1 MMSSSHK
8 NRITMEENLDWTEK
22 IKLSEVRDP
31 LQLAVF
37 RFPDQRFLP
46 GITTLTL
53 RIRYYTFLTW
63 AWNQIKERKED
74 KKKILDL
81 EKILALVSIQHHE
94 NNDAPIG
101 ILPRDV
107 TKEFLSQNSQIDLD
121 KFTSFAI
128 DNKKGRGD
136 AQYGGPLDTLGIKW
150 WKKENMELVISPAGK
165 EISRIFSGHV
175 ENFEDKIWSKTLTKS
190 ELGEMSD
197 LCCCRDS
204 IPTEEQNFWKNVF
217 FGLTKLEK
225 DNALEID
232 DGKQLGIIDADKLPF
247 GKINISEDDFIAQLE
262 DGDSEFF
269 DDDIKSDNQEVHL
282 ENEMRKATLF
292 LLLEIIKNSKPES
305 GKKLYQTIR
314 DSIYYSEF
322 QVEDKISQI
331 NFNQQLVSYRKHWE
345 VYAHNQ
351 YYVTIFE
358 KTLSIILDISKHHP
372 SGIEIDGLVRKID
385 SKEFL
390 DSISKNLRF
399 QISDSDNVQT
409 VYEKLGGKLGDKK
422 TTLSSY
428 VNEHDILE
436 NIQNTTDQTET
447 LGLIFVLFLLCK
459 YRYFSFDEKALRMN
473 NAIEHNKHY
482 NISPKTRY
490 GEFSKIQVTK
500 FPEELLRFVINR
512 YRTVSA
518 QKLASNGTKVWLFTV
533 DYDVLSFNDQPKKFN
548 EEVYRDQKW
557 YYVLEIMN
565 DLGLVQK
572 NNKNWE
578 ITPEGEK
585 WLKKIQ

>member
-1 MMSSSHK
+1 
-8 NRITMEENLDWTEK
+8 MEEELYWTKK

-37 RFPDQRFLP
+37 RFPDQRFLR

-53 RIRYYTFLTW
+53 RIRYYTFMTW

-74 KKKILDL
+74 NKKILDL

-94 NNDAPIG
+94 NNDALTG

-121 KFTSFAI
+121 KFTSFAS
-128 DNKKGRGD
+128 RGD
-136 AQYGGPLDTLGIKW
+136 AQYGGPLDTLSIKR
-150 WKKENMELVISPAGK
+150 WKRENMELVISPAGK
-165 EISRIFSGHV
+165 EISRIFSGYIGKI
-175 ENFEDKIWSKTLTKS
+175 EDKIWSKTLTKS
-190 ELGEMSD
+190 DLDEMRD
-197 LCCCRDS
+197 LCCCS
-204 IPTEEQNFWKNVF
+204 IPTEEQNFWKKVF
-217 FGLTKLEK
+217 FGLTKLDK
-225 DNALEID
+225 NDALEID
-232 DGKQLGIIDADKLPF
+232 EKQLGIIDADELPF
-247 GKINISEDDFIAQLE
+247 EKINISEDDFIDELE
-262 DGDSEFF
+262 DEDFY
-269 DDDIKSDNQEVHL
+269 IKSDNQKGSL

-322 QVEDKISQI
+322 KVEDEISQI
-331 NFNQQLVSYRKHWE
+331 NFNQQLESYRKHWE

-358 KTLSIILDISKHHP
+358 KTLSIILDISKRHP
-372 SGIEIDGLVRKID
+372 FGIEIDELVRKID
-385 SKEFL
+385 SKKFL
-390 DSISKNLRF
+390 DSISKNLGF
-399 QISDSDNVQT
+399 QISDSDSVET
-409 VYEKLGGKLGDKK
+409 VYEKLVGAMGDKK
-422 TTLSSY
+422 TTLSSPI
-428 VNEHDILE
+428 NEHDMLE

-473 NAIEHNKHY
+473 SRITHDKYY

-490 GEFSKIQVTK
+490 DEFSKIQVTK
-500 FPEELLRFVINR
+500 FPEELLRFVIKR
-512 YRTVSA
+512 YRRVSA
-518 QKLASNGTKVWLFTV
+518 KKLASNGTKVWLFTV
-533 DYDVLSFNDQPKKFN
+533 DDDVLSFNDQPKKFN
-548 EEVYRDQKW
+548 EEMYRDRKW

-578 ITPEGEK
+578 ITMEGEK
-585 WLKKIQ
+585 WLNKI